1 MELENIKVVGTF
13 LNGRPKNLSNLRAM
27 EGILKE
33 KFLWTTSPIIHLR
46 KSLGNNYRDGKAVL
60 KLM

>member
-13 LNGRPKNLSNLRAM
+13 LNGRPKNLCNLRAM

-33 KFLWTTSPIIHLR
+33 KFLVNHEPDHPPEKVSGEQLP
-46 KSLGNNYRDGKAVL
+46 
-60 KLM
+60 